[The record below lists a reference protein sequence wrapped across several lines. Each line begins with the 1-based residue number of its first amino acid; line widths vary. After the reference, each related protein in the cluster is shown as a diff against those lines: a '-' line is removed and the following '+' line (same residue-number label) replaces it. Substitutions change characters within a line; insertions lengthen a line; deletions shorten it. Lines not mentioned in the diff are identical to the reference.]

1 MASTV
6 RRICSGTR
14 NSIQDEL
21 VKSGSYNKGDVI
33 EVVTDAINLASVAD
47 AESVGSNVTDA
58 TGVAIGDVVLGV
70 APMAAAGDAV
80 YSAGFLITAV
90 VYDTDKVRLQFQN
103 DSGGAVDPGSQTYRI
118 LIMKAA

>member
-21 VKSGSYNKGDVI
+21 VKSGSYNKGDI
-33 EVVTDAINLASVAD
+33 LEIVTDAINVASIAD
-47 AESVGSNVTDA
+47 AESVSSAVTDA
-58 TGVAIGDVVLGV
+58 TGVAVGDVVLGV

-80 YSAGFLITAV
+80 YTAGLV
-90 VYDTDKVRLQFQN
+90 MNGRVYDTNSIRIDFTN
-103 DSGGAVDPGSQTYRI
+103 DSGGAIDPGSQTYRI
-118 LIMKAA
+118 IVLKAA